1 MKSLILL
8 LLFVLI
14 AVGISAQ
21 TIEQIKADR
30 NTYLWGEGKGASLS
44 RADNLALSDL
54 ISQIST
60 VVESD
65 FTMLREELTDNDGS
79 DYSETVK
86 SVINTYSLAH
96 VQGVERIIVSNE
108 PDAVV
113 FRYIKRSEIAKIFEG
128 RKNKILGFVS
138 NGQQSIKNTQIADA
152 LRYYNWALTLL
163 RSHPEGSRMT
173 FNDENGNQQL
183 LATWLPFQ
191 VQQIL
196 GNLRAEVAKIESL
209 ETFNHVLL
217 QISWNGKPV
226 TNFDYSYWDG
236 RNWSNIISAK
246 DGLGFIDLPA
256 SSNEIGEVRL
266 KTEYVFENEAA
277 IDNELRDVMSKLE
290 PVLFRDAYFN
300 AGSAAG
306 LVVNNVSQ
314 VSNATVNLNS
324 YIVENEEYK
333 NTIETLAK
341 AINTKNYNTVRN
353 LFTDAG
359 YKVFQELIQYGNARV
374 LDYNNLNFVN
384 YNENI
389 VCRSLKMS
397 FNFRNNSRSFVED
410 VVITFD
416 DNKKI
421 INMVFGLG
429 ETAINDILSQDTWS
443 EQVRLNL
450 IDFMEHYKTSFA
462 LKRIDYIE
470 SIFSDDALIITG
482 YVTQARPSGENPYL
496 NNQIVKYNRFTKE
509 EYIKRLKYAVF
520 SNEFINIKF
529 NDNNIRK
536 RGTGGEVYGIQI
548 QQDYFSSSYGDS
560 GYLFLMIDMN
570 DEENPQ
576 IRVRTWQP
584 EKNPDGS
591 VYGLQD
597 F

>member
-1 MKSLILL
+1 MKNRILLIL
-8 LLFVLI
+8 FVFLT
-14 AVGISAQ
+14 AGISAQ

-30 NTYLWGEGKGASLS
+30 NTYLWGEGKGTSLS
-44 RADNLALSDL
+44 RADNVALSDL

-65 FTMLREELTDNDGS
+65 FTMLREEHTDNDES

-96 VQGVERIIVSNE
+96 VQGVERIIISNE
-108 PDAVV
+108 PDAHV

-138 NGQQSIKNTQIADA
+138 NGQQSLKNLQIADA

-173 FNDENGNQQL
+173 FNDEVGNQQL

-196 GNLRAEVAKIESL
+196 GNLRAEITKVENL
-209 ETFNHVLL
+209 ETFTHVLL
-217 QISWNGKPV
+217 QITWNGKPV

-246 DGLGFIDLPA
+246 DGLGFIDLPPTTT
-256 SSNEIGEVRL
+256 EITEVRL

-277 IDNELRDVMSKLE
+277 IDNELRDVMGKLE
-290 PVLFRDAYFN
+290 PVIFRDAYFS
-300 AGSAAG
+300 AGATSG
-306 LVVNNVSQ
+306 HIVSNLPT
-314 VSNATVNLNS
+314 VSNASEKLNS
-324 YIVENEEYK
+324 SLSEKEDYCKI
-333 NTIETLAK
+333 IETLAK
-341 AINTKNYNTVRN
+341 AINAKNYNSVRN

-374 LDYNNLNFVN
+374 LDYNNLNFVL

-397 FNFRNNSRSFVED
+397 FNFRNNTRSFVED

-416 DNKKI
+416 DNNQI

-450 IDFMEHYKTSFA
+450 IDFMEHYKTAFA

-496 NNQIVKYNRFTKE
+496 NDTIVEYNRFTKE
-509 EYIKRLKYAVF
+509 EYINRLKYAVF

-570 DEENPQ
+570 DEEKPQ
-576 IRVRTWQP
+576 IHVRTWQP
-584 EKNPDGS
+584 KKNPDGS
-591 VYGLQD
+591 IYGLEH

>member
-1 MKSLILL
+1 MKTRFLL

-14 AVGISAQ
+14 TTGITAQ

-30 NTYLWGEGKGASLS
+30 NTYLWGEGKATSLS
-44 RADNLALSDL
+44 RADNIALSDL

-65 FTMLREELTDNDGS
+65 FTMLREELTDNDES

-96 VQGVERIIVSNE
+96 VQGVERIIISNE

-128 RKNKILGFVS
+128 RKNKIIGFVS
-138 NGQQSIKNTQIADA
+138 NGQHSIKNNQIADA

-183 LATWLPFQ
+183 FATWLPFQ
-191 VQQIL
+191 IQQIL
-196 GNLRAEVAKIESL
+196 ANLRADIVKIENM
-209 ETFNHVLL
+209 ETYTHALL
-217 QISWNGKPV
+217 NITCNGNPV

-246 DGLGFIDLPA
+246 DGLGIVDLPPG
-256 SSNEIGEVRL
+256 SSEISEIRI
-266 KTEYVFENEAA
+266 KTEYVFETEAA
-277 IDNELRDVMSKLE
+277 IDNELRDVMGKLE
-290 PVLFRDAYFN
+290 PVIFRDAYFN
-300 AGSAAG
+300 AGAGSGIELNMPSANSSAE
-306 LVVNNVSQ
+306 NMKANV
-314 VSNATVNLNS
+314 TETENLNN
-324 YIVENEEYK
+324 I
-333 NTIETLAK
+333 IETLAK
-341 AINTKNYNTVRN
+341 AINARNYNSVRN
-353 LFTDAG
+353 LFTDEG
-359 YKVFQELIQYGNARV
+359 YKIFQELIQYGNARV
-374 LDYNNLNFVN
+374 LAYDNLNYLRFN
-384 YNENI
+384 HNI

-397 FNFRNNSRSFVED
+397 FSFGNNTRTFVED

-416 DNKKI
+416 KNEKI

-429 ETAINDILSQDTWS
+429 ETAINDILRQDKWS

-450 IDFMEHYKTSFA
+450 IDFMEHYKTAFA
-462 LKRIDYIE
+462 LKRLDYIE

-496 NNQIVKYNRFTKE
+496 NNEIVRYNRHTKE
-509 EYIKRLKYAVF
+509 QYINRLRDVVF

-570 DEENPQ
+570 DTSKPQ
-576 IRVRTWQP
+576 IHVRTWQP
-584 EKNPDGS
+584 EKNEDGS
-591 VYGLQD
+591 IYGLEH